1 MKIKHYGYCILSL
14 TLLLGACHSSG
25 NRDQSS
31 QQDVVRP
38 NLDHPE
44 EIQQISEIITRFAR
58 AYLSQDTQKTN
69 RLIHP
74 EHGIAIIYRPG
85 AMDTF
90 AVVDSINYTQP
101 VPEPYDYTVFENNTT
116 LTFEALPEFD
126 CGTMRW
132 EKLGFYCDT
141 TASSVT
147 QHLARIAE
155 FQEEYNEGSFTQEIR
170 AQIDNLETG
179 SYRVIL
185 NPDEDDFLIFHVK
198 KFDTGW
204 YVTLL
209 DRAYASCEA

>member
-1 MKIKHYGYCILSL
+1 MKIKHHGYYIL
-14 TLLLGACHSSG
+14 LLALFLGACNNSG
-25 NRDQSS
+25 KKDQNNK
-31 QQDVVRP
+31 QEVERP
-38 NLDHPE
+38 SLDQPE
-44 EIQQISEIITRFAR
+44 EIQQISEVITRFAR
-58 AYLSQDTQKTN
+58 AYLSQDAHKTN

-116 LTFEALPEFD
+116 LAFESLPEFD

-132 EKLGFYCDT
+132 DKLGFYCDT
-141 TASSVT
+141 TANSVT
-147 QHLARIAE
+147 QHLRSIAE
-155 FQEEYNEGSFTQEIR
+155 FQEEYNEVAFTPEIS
-170 AQIDNLETG
+170 AQIDTLETS

-209 DRAYASCEA
+209 DRAYAGCDA